1 MSIDSRIEALV
12 PEITQWRQDIHQ
24 HPELDFDVHRTA
36 GFVAGKLREFGCD
49 EVVEGIGRTGVVGV
63 IRGSVAGNQVI
74 GLRADMDALPIE
86 EETGVAY
93 TSTQPGLMHACGH
106 DGHTAMLLGAAK
118 AMCETRQFA
127 GSVVVIFQPAE
138 EASGGGREMVEDG
151 LFERFGIQRVFG
163 MHNLPGMPVGQFGL
177 RDGPIMAA
185 ADTFDIVIEGK
196 AGHAAMPQLC
206 VDSTYIAAQVINAVQ
221 AIASRVVDPLHP
233 VVISVTGIQ
242 SDSNTHNI
250 IPQKVTLLGTLRA
263 LTEPVRQQAQ
273 AKLVAVVESIAAAHG
288 AKATVDYAQGYPATI
303 STTQETDFATEVA
316 RTVAGDD
323 AVDANTPAL
332 MAAEDFSYMLDASV
346 GNYCFLGN
354 GDSHSL
360 HHPKYNFND
369 DAIAYGSSYWLALAE
384 QGLPLSSN

>member
-12 PEITQWRQDIHQ
+12 PEIKEWRQDMHK

-36 GFVAGKLREFGCD
+36 GFVADKLREFGCD

-63 IRGSVAGNQVI
+63 IKGSVSGNQVI
-74 GLRADMDALPIE
+74 GMRADMDALPIE

-93 TSTQPGLMHACGH
+93 SSVNAGLMHACGH

-118 AMCETRQFA
+118 AMCGTRQFA

-138 EASGGGREMVEDG
+138 EESGGGREMVEDG
-151 LFERFGIQRVFG
+151 LFERFGIQSVYG
-163 MHNLPGMPVGQFGL
+163 MHNLPGIPIGHFGL

-185 ADTFDIVIEGK
+185 ADMFDIVVEGK

-206 VDSTYIAAQVINAVQ
+206 VDTTYIAAQVINAIQ
-221 AIASRVVDPLHP
+221 AISSRVVDPLHP
-233 VVISVTGIQ
+233 VVISITGIQ
-242 SDSNTHNI
+242 SDSNAYNI
-250 IPQKVTLLGTLRA
+250 IPQKVTMRGTLRA
-263 LTEPVRQQAQ
+263 LSEPVR
-273 AKLVAVVESIAAAHG
+273 KLAETQLISVAESVAAAHG
-288 AKATVDYAQGYPATI
+288 AKATVDYDKGYPPTV
-303 STTQETDFATEVA
+303 SNTEQTHFATTVA
-316 RTVAGDD
+316 RSVAGEES
-323 AVDANTPAL
+323 VDANAPAL
-332 MAAEDFSYMLDASV
+332 MAAEDFSYMLEVSV

-369 DAIAYGSSYWLALAE
+369 EAIVYGSSYWLALAE
-384 QGLPLSSN
+384 QGLPLSPS

>member
-1 MSIDSRIEALV
+1 MSIDSRIAALV
-12 PEITQWRQDIHQ
+12 PEITEWRQDMHK

-36 GFVAGKLREFGCD
+36 SFVADKLREFGCD

-63 IRGSVAGNQVI
+63 IKGSVAGNQVI
-74 GLRADMDALPIE
+74 GMRADMDALPIE
-86 EETGVAY
+86 EETGVSY
-93 TSTQPGLMHACGH
+93 SSTNEGLMHACGH

-118 AMCETRQFA
+118 AMCATRQFA

-151 LFERFGIQRVFG
+151 LFERFGIQSVYG
-163 MHNLPGMPVGQFGL
+163 MHNLPGIPVGHFGL

-185 ADTFDIVIEGK
+185 ADMFDIIIEGK

-206 VDSTYIAAQVINAVQ
+206 VDSTYIAAQVINAIQ
-221 AIASRVVDPLHP
+221 AIASRVVDPLQP
-233 VVISVTGIQ
+233 VVISITGIQ
-242 SDSNTHNI
+242 SDSNAYNI
-250 IPQKVTLLGTLRA
+250 IPQRVTMRGTLRA
-263 LTEPVRQQAQ
+263 LSEPVR
-273 AKLVAVVESIAAAHG
+273 KLAETQLISVVENVAAAHG
-288 AKATVDYAQGYPATI
+288 AKGTVDYDKGYPPTI
-303 STTQETDFATEVA
+303 STADHTRFATQVA
-316 RTVAGDD
+316 RTVAGDE
-323 AVDANTPAL
+323 AVDANAPAL

-384 QGLPLSSN
+384 QGLPISPS